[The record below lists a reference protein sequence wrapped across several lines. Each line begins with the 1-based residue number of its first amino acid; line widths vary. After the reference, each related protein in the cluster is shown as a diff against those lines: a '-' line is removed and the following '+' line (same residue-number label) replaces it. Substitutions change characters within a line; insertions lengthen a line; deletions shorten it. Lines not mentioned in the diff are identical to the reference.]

1 MRHNT
6 AAATLCAAY
15 RNGRDTMTAE
25 STDDRIR
32 YEVTG
37 GIACI
42 GLARPPVNA
51 LDLAMVRG
59 MIAALDRAA
68 ADNGVRAVVIA
79 SALPKLFCAGLDI
92 AALAGRSPD
101 EIRTLVDAL
110 YVGLFDA
117 QYRLGKPSIAAV
129 NGAARGGGMTLAV
142 SCDVILAGKSATF
155 GYPEIDLGVLPAIH
169 FVHLP
174 HIIGRHRAFELLFT
188 GRAFDAEQAAALGIV
203 NRAVPDAKLETA
215 TYELAAAFAAK
226 PEAAMRAGRA
236 ALMRQID
243 GDYRRSI
250 AEAVEDFCKIVA
262 SEPAQARL
270 RAFAA
275 KRGPK

>member
-1 MRHNT
+1 LRHNT

-15 RNGRDTMTAE
+15 RNGPDTMTAE

-42 GLARPPVNA
+42 RLARPPVNA

-101 EIRTLVDAL
+101 EIRTLVHAL
-110 YVGLFDA
+110 YIGLFDA
-117 QYRLGKPSIAAV
+117 QYRLGKPSVAAV
-129 NGAARGGGMTLAV
+129 NGAARGSGMTLAV

-174 HIIGRHRAFELLFT
+174 RIIGRHRAFELLFT

-203 NRAVPDAKLETA
+203 NRVVPDAELETA
-215 TYELAAAFAAK
+215 TLELATAFAAK

-243 GDYRRSI
+243 RDNRRSI

-275 KRGPK
+275 KRGWK